1 MRVRIGGMSRG
12 LFILFEGCDRSGKT
26 TQSTRLVQALN
37 DSGVN
42 AKLVKFPDRT
52 TAIGQMIDGYL
63 TQKTQL
69 SDHAIHLLF
78 SANRW
83 EAMDQMRADLES
95 GITLVVD
102 RYAFSGVAFSA
113 AKRLDLKWC
122 KSPDIGL
129 IAPDRVFFMDIHPDD
144 AAKRAGYGEEVY
156 EKREMQL
163 DVRAKF
169 FSLMDKS
176 WLIIDAMKDA
186 DLIHR
191 QIVTLTK
198 KALQAQQEEPAP
210 IGKLNSNA
218 EAATAASVASMEY
231 VPVSVPIASAS
242 GAPGAAAAVD
252 AAAGA
257 VPVDGTK
264 LSQSGSAAPLF
275 DFDLAPYNVALDIVA
290 DALEKL
296 AKTMEPLDVPLP
308 LVGPGYYLEVQV
320 KSPKNPQ
327 AQSPIGQINPVSI
340 EGGQAPPVTEIDIIL
355 PGDSD
360 VHQTIILPASGQS
373 VPVVE
378 ESIDAAV
385 PSASDSAP
393 VSIPAQEPEEV
404 SDEYV
409 ASIVGATAA
418 DSVSMASSSG
428 EGLDSA
434 SSGSTL
440 VPPLVAGTESAAGPL
455 FIDDEASLVE
465 ASPVSGSQLAQ
476 TISPEELMPM
486 ETVSGFESNGELDG
500 SLEAEVSG
508 STAESEDG
516 LDILTPMEPSADA
529 ELPLQSQ
536 DESEFAQV
544 TDGAYGASVSLEE
557 QSLSASMQSSPESQN
572 AVSSS
577 SDFLAGLFPSAASS
591 APIAS
596 ELGSASNAEESQL
609 EPEIESESES
619 QAEIESKSESQ
630 AEIESESGIDSESAS
645 APSGNGDMTMVS
657 ELLPFPPFG
666 GPQTQQLPI
675 DEQDSESMP
684 PSESVP
690 AAATDAPIVEGSNV
704 IETINIVGAPDENA
718 LESSIDAVL
727 HSVIQDYKTE
737 SIPKAAVGFA
747 LIHPRS
753 AAIPDNY

>member
-1 MRVRIGGMSRG
+1 MKVLSAF
-12 LFILFEGCDRSGKT
+12 LFLSSALAQRS
-26 TQSTRLVQALN
+26 
-37 DSGVN
+37 
-42 AKLVKFPDRT
+42 
-52 TAIGQMIDGYL
+52 
-63 TQKTQL
+63 
-69 SDHAIHLLF
+69 
-78 SANRW
+78 
-83 EAMDQMRADLES
+83 
-95 GITLVVD
+95 
-102 RYAFSGVAFSA
+102 
-113 AKRLDLKWC
+113 
-122 KSPDIGL
+122 
-129 IAPDRVFFMDIHPDD
+129 
-144 AAKRAGYGEEVY
+144 
-156 EKREMQL
+156 
-163 DVRAKF
+163 
-169 FSLMDKS
+169 
-176 WLIIDAMKDA
+176 
-186 DLIHR
+186 
-191 QIVTLTK
+191 
-198 KALQAQQEEPAP
+198 
-210 IGKLNSNA
+210 NSNA
-218 EAATAASVASMEY
+218 EAATAESVASIEY
-231 VPVSVPIASAS
+231 APVSVPIASAS

-257 VPVDGTK
+257 VSVDGTR

-320 KSPKNPQ
+320 KSSKNPQ

-373 VPVVE
+373 VPVAE

-385 PSASDSAP
+385 PSASNFAS

-409 ASIVGATAA
+409 ASIIGATAA
-418 DSVSMASSSG
+418 ESVSMASSSA

-455 FIDDEASLVE
+455 VTDDEASLAE

-476 TISPEELMPM
+476 TISPEELMSM

-508 STAESEDG
+508 PTAESENG
-516 LDILTPMEPSADA
+516 LDIPTPMEPSADA

-557 QSLSASMQSSPESQN
+557 QSLSASIHSSPESQN
-572 AVSSS
+572 VASSS

-596 ELGSASNAEESQL
+596 ELGSVSNAEESQL
-609 EPEIESESES
+609 ESEIESESES
-619 QAEIESKSESQ
+619 QAEIEPESESQ
-630 AEIESESGIDSESAS
+630 AEIESESGIDAESAN
-645 APSGNGDMTMVS
+645 APSANGDMTMVS

-675 DEQDSESMP
+675 GEQDSESMQ
-684 PSESVP
+684 PSESAP
-690 AAATDAPIVEGSNV
+690 IAAATEASIVEGSNV
-704 IETINIVGAPDENA
+704 VETINIVGAPDENA

-753 AAIPDNY
+753 AAIPNNY

>member
-1 MRVRIGGMSRG
+1 MKVLSAF
-12 LFILFEGCDRSGKT
+12 LFLSSALAQRS
-26 TQSTRLVQALN
+26 
-37 DSGVN
+37 
-42 AKLVKFPDRT
+42 
-52 TAIGQMIDGYL
+52 
-63 TQKTQL
+63 
-69 SDHAIHLLF
+69 
-78 SANRW
+78 
-83 EAMDQMRADLES
+83 
-95 GITLVVD
+95 
-102 RYAFSGVAFSA
+102 
-113 AKRLDLKWC
+113 
-122 KSPDIGL
+122 
-129 IAPDRVFFMDIHPDD
+129 
-144 AAKRAGYGEEVY
+144 
-156 EKREMQL
+156 
-163 DVRAKF
+163 
-169 FSLMDKS
+169 
-176 WLIIDAMKDA
+176 
-186 DLIHR
+186 
-191 QIVTLTK
+191 
-198 KALQAQQEEPAP
+198 
-210 IGKLNSNA
+210 NSNA
-218 EAATAASVASMEY
+218 EAATAASVASIEY
-231 VPVSVPIASAS
+231 APVSVPIASAS
-242 GAPGAAAAVD
+242 GAPGAVAAVD
-252 AAAGA
+252 TAAGA

-264 LSQSGSAAPLF
+264 LSQSGSAASLF

-320 KSPKNPQ
+320 KSSKNPQ

-373 VPVVE
+373 VSVVE
-378 ESIDAAV
+378 ESIDTAI
-385 PSASDSAP
+385 PSASDSAS
-393 VSIPAQEPEEV
+393 VSIPPQEPEEV

-409 ASIVGATAA
+409 ASIIGATAA
-418 DSVSMASSSG
+418 ESASMASSSG
-428 EGLDSA
+428 EVLDSA
-434 SSGSTL
+434 SFGSTL

-455 FIDDEASLVE
+455 FTDDETSLAE

-508 STAESEDG
+508 STAESEYG
-516 LDILTPMEPSADA
+516 LDIPTSMKPSADA

-557 QSLSASMQSSPESQN
+557 QSLSASIHSRPESQN

-577 SDFLAGLFPSAASS
+577 SDFLAGMFPSAASS

-596 ELGSASNAEESQL
+596 ELGSASNYAEESQL

-619 QAEIESKSESQ
+619 QAEVESESESQ
-630 AEIESESGIDSESAS
+630 AGVESESDIDAESAS
-645 APSGNGDMTMVS
+645 APSANGDMTMVS

-675 DEQDSESMP
+675 DEQDSESMQ
-684 PSESVP
+684 PSESAP
-690 AAATDAPIVEGSNV
+690 AAAATDAPIVEGSNV
-704 IETINIVGAPDENA
+704 IETINIVGASDENA

-727 HSVIQDYKTE
+727 HSVIQDYKAE

>member
-1 MRVRIGGMSRG
+1 MKILSAF
-12 LFILFEGCDRSGKT
+12 LFLSSALAQRS
-26 TQSTRLVQALN
+26 
-37 DSGVN
+37 
-42 AKLVKFPDRT
+42 
-52 TAIGQMIDGYL
+52 
-63 TQKTQL
+63 
-69 SDHAIHLLF
+69 
-78 SANRW
+78 
-83 EAMDQMRADLES
+83 
-95 GITLVVD
+95 
-102 RYAFSGVAFSA
+102 
-113 AKRLDLKWC
+113 
-122 KSPDIGL
+122 
-129 IAPDRVFFMDIHPDD
+129 
-144 AAKRAGYGEEVY
+144 
-156 EKREMQL
+156 
-163 DVRAKF
+163 
-169 FSLMDKS
+169 
-176 WLIIDAMKDA
+176 
-186 DLIHR
+186 
-191 QIVTLTK
+191 
-198 KALQAQQEEPAP
+198 
-210 IGKLNSNA
+210 NSNA
-218 EAATAASVASMEY
+218 EAATAASVASIEY
-231 VPVSVPIASAS
+231 APVSVPIASAS
-242 GAPGAAAAVD
+242 GAPGAAAVD

-409 ASIVGATAA
+409 ASIVGATTA

-557 QSLSASMQSSPESQN
+557 QSLSVSIQSSPESQN

-596 ELGSASNAEESQL
+596 ELGSASNTEESQL

-619 QAEIESKSESQ
+619 QAEIESG
-630 AEIESESGIDSESAS
+630 SGIDSESAS

-704 IETINIVGAPDENA
+704 IETINIAGAPDENA

-753 AAIPDNY
+753 AAISDNY